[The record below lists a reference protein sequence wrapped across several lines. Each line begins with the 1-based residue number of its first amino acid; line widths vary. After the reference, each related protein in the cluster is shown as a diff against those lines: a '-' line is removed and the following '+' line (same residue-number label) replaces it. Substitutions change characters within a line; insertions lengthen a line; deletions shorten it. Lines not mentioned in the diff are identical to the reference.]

1 MQYRQIA
8 LKLAIRLQLEGQSAT
23 ATMPDITITDD

>member
-8 LKLAIRLQLEGQSAT
+8 LKLAIRLALEGQLAM